1 MADVTSS
8 REPCAINPQSLG
20 LLTLG
25 LHTGGRGRRG
35 WVNWKVGIDVYSL
48 PQRNRKLLYGAGSSA
63 QLAHS
68 HQPGLCRAA
77 VGRHPL
83 QISANVSS
91 PLFFL
96 KPLLMQAKL
105 SYLCSTGKQYSAS
118 S

>member
-63 QLAHS
+63 QCSVTTWRDGTGGEEGRPRRA
-68 HQPGLCRAA
+68 GTRVCRWL
-77 VGRHPL
+77 VDFR
-83 QISANVSS
+83 V
-91 PLFFL
+91 
-96 KPLLMQAKL
+96 
-105 SYLCSTGKQYSAS
+105 
-118 S
+118 